1 MINKYTC
8 GECGWKIVIDGTNQ
22 TNLKCPNK
30 NCDSKMSIKGESLTG
45 TVLADV
51 MKQNGSAIM
60 REFLC
65 QKCNKGPYWP
75 VGAHIQAS
83 LCPTCG
89 QRSEC
94 SGQCEVFPKSIRVLQ

>member
-1 MINKYTC
+1 MIHFYKCKECPKKYEAYA
-8 GECGWKIVIDGTNQ
+8 ECNDDI
-22 TNLKCPNK
+22 KCPF
-30 NCDSKMSIKGESLTG
+30 CRHLLIAEPIKK

-94 SGQCEVFPKSIRVLQ
+94 SGTCEVFPKATYIK